1 MLRWLLCIKGS
12 CRIACTRSTC
22 YNVAAATVRCS
33 WPQKR
38 CRRRRNHLH
47 WCLDCKFYIKP
58 FCFPWFL
65 AALLWHAFV
74 FVGLPGTSPG
84 RTSRS
89 GWQRSLRIHACPFVP
104 SQILCSQDSLSL
116 WTNSSMPRS
125 ASFGSSFKVLFDSG
139 HDCFIRIKNRV
150 PRRYMIY
157 GIQGPSQAA
166 KTSFAKQL
174 FQKPFVVTVQNS
186 TTLNLKDF
194 VYGHHDALCFGK
206 AWQVFFVWTP
216 RVRKVQLHFGNG
228 S

>member
-1 MLRWLLCIKGS
+1 MYQKYLLQCRRSYRTLLLNAEAVQTAEKSLALMLRLQVLHKAILLPLVSCSFAVARFCI
-12 CRIACTRSTC
+12 CRLAWHKPRKDFQER
-22 YNVAAATVRCS
+22 VAE
-33 WPQKR
+33 
-38 CRRRRNHLH
+38 
-47 WCLDCKFYIKP
+47 I
-58 FCFPWFL
+58 L
-65 AALLWHAFV
+65 A
-74 FVGLPGTSPG
+74 
-84 RTSRS
+84 
-89 GWQRSLRIHACPFVP
+89 RIHACPFVP

-206 AWQVFFVWTP
+206 AWQVFFV
-216 RVRKVQLHFGNG
+216 
-228 S
+228 